1 MAVRIRLA
9 RRGRKKRPFY
19 HIIVADSRSPRDGR
33 FIQKIGS
40 YNPMTKPA
48 TIELDVDLAYDWL
61 MKGAQPSDTARAILR
76 YKGVL
81 YKKHLLRGV
90 TKGVMTEEEALAK
103 WEAWIQNKE
112 AQIAKQRA
120 NTKAEKEA
128 LLQKVSGEL
137 PVDIPKLDQDE
148 EVVEAKPEVKKEAP
162 KETKKDAPSKAEPS
176 DEVAIKE
183 EPVAEVTTEPTQE
196 ESAPAEEPEA
206 KTIEETQ
213 VKEEDT
219 KPDSKPEAKQIK
231 EVEVEEVKEEEKP
244 KGTSEESKSEA
255 EKVSETKE
263 EVEAEEPEQSKEQA
277 GEKE

>member
-213 VKEEDT
+213 VKEEDA